1 MPHPAQLCTRKRVA
15 AAASATALAAS
26 ALTAGLV
33 GFGATPATAG
43 ENHDGTATPIK
54 HVVVIF
60 QENVSFDHYFATYPK
75 AANTP
80 GETQQGTGTKAA
92 AFTAAKNTP
101 KDINTLATAGLL
113 APNNPNMAQPARL
126 SPMQAVTCDQD
137 HGYTAEQKAY
147 NGGAMDKF
155 VQFTS
160 RDACGTNQYGRP
172 GLTMDYYD
180 GNTVTG
186 IWNYAQN
193 YSMSDNHFSTVFGP
207 STPGALNLVSGQ
219 THGATEYTPAGQP
232 VATPAG
238 GSSAVR
244 QPDANGV
251 GTVINDPDP
260 VHDDCSN
267 SSHTNPKPGNLAGMA
282 GKNIG
287 DLLNAKGTS
296 WGWFQGGF
304 APTTAATATAPASC
318 LSTHTNAAGAS
329 VVDYSPHHQPFQ
341 YYASTANP
349 HHLAPAS
356 DAEIGHNGQA
366 NHQYDLSSF
375 NKVVNTDNMPAVSF
389 LKAGMS
395 QDGHAGYSDPVDEQ
409 KFITNTVNEIQK
421 SKNWENTAVVLAYD
435 DSDGWYDHAAAKV
448 KNSSNSADDAAWC
461 QTAAASG
468 MPMSGGYA
476 DRCGPGPRQPLVVIS
491 PYAKKNYVDHTQTDQ
506 ASILR
511 FIEDNWHTGQI
522 GDASADATAG
532 SVNAMFNFN
541 KQRTDKVLL
550 NEQTGAVASI
560 TNGRDSQDGNSKSD
574 THEGNPGSNS
584 GN

>member
-1 MPHPAQLCTRKRVA
+1 MVTSGNGLPPNSVPRARWRRPLADRHLVFTKQPSRVNYRLVTLGGRFTATPLTHERLDSPMPHLQAKRRFNRKGA
-15 AAASATALAAS
+15 ATAGAAILAAS
-26 ALTAGLV
+26 ALASGL
-33 GFGATPATAG
+33 FGTGTDTATAAASPSA
-43 ENHDGTATPIK
+43 TATPIK
-54 HVVVIF
+54 HVVVLF

-80 GETQQGTGTKAA
+80 GETQQGSGTPAA
-92 AFTAAKNTP
+92 SFTAAKNTP

-113 APNNPNMAQPARL
+113 APNNPNSAQPARL
-126 SPMQAVTCDQD
+126 TPMQAVTCDQD

-155 VQFTS
+155 VEFTS

-193 YSMSDNHFSTVFGP
+193 YAMSDNHFSTTFGP

-219 THGATEYTPAGQP
+219 THGATEYTATGQP
-232 VATPAG
+232 VATPAA
-238 GSSAVR
+238 GSSAVSR
-244 QPDANGV
+244 PDANGV

-260 VHDDCSN
+260 VYDDCSN
-267 SSHTNPKPGNLAGMA
+267 NSHAKANNLAGMT
-282 GKNIG
+282 GRNIG
-287 DLLNAKGTS
+287 DLLNAQGTS

-304 APTTAATATAPASC
+304 APTTAAAGGTPASC
-318 LSTHTNAAGAS
+318 LASHTNAAGAS

-349 HHLAPAS
+349 HHLPPAS

-366 NHQYDLSSF
+366 NHQYDLTDFS
-375 NKVVNTDNMPAVSF
+375 KVVDSDNMPAVSF
-389 LKAGMS
+389 LKAS
-395 QDGHAGYSDPVDEQ
+395 EFQDGHAAYSDPVDEQ
-409 KFITNTVNEIQK
+409 NFIAKTVNQIQQ
-421 SKNWENTAVVLAYD
+421 SRNWDNTAVVLAYD
-435 DSDGWYDHAAAKV
+435 DSDGWYDHVAAKA
-448 KNSSNSADDAAWC
+448 KNSSNTADDDAWC
-461 QTAAASG
+461 QHAAASG
-468 MPMSGGYA
+468 VPMAGGYA

-511 FIEDNWHTGQI
+511 FIED
-522 GDASADATAG
+522 
-532 SVNAMFNFN
+532 
-541 KQRTDKVLL
+541 K
-550 NEQTGAVASI
+550 
-560 TNGRDSQDGNSKSD
+560 
-574 THEGNPGSNS
+574 
-584 GN
+584 

>member
-1 MPHPAQLCTRKRVA
+1 MIPPAHRSTRRRVA
-15 AAASATALAAS
+15 AATGATALAAS

-33 GFGATPATAG
+33 GVSPATASG
-43 ENHDGTATPIK
+43 EDHHGGTATPIQ

-75 AANTP
+75 AANIP
-80 GETQQGTGTKAA
+80 GETQQGSGTKTAT
-92 AFTAAKNTP
+92 FTAAKNTP
-101 KDINTLATAGLL
+101 KKIDTLAAAGLL
-113 APNNPNMAQPARL
+113 APNNPNSVQPSRL
-126 SPMQAVTCDQD
+126 TPQQAVTCDQD
-137 HGYTAEQKAY
+137 HNYGAEQKAY
-147 NGGAMDKF
+147 NGGLMDKF
-155 VQFTS
+155 VEYTS
-160 RDACGTNQYGRP
+160 RDACGTNQYGRN

-186 IWNYAQN
+186 IWNYAQH
-193 YSMSDNHFSTVFGP
+193 YAMSDNHYSTVFGP

-219 THGATEYTPAGQP
+219 THGATEFTATGQP
-232 VATPAG
+232 AASAT
-238 GSSAVR
+238 SDYTVR
-244 QPDANGV
+244 QPDSKGV

-260 VHDDCSN
+260 VYDDCSN
-267 SSHTNPKPGNLAGMA
+267 NSHAKTNNLAGMN

-304 APTTAATATAPASC
+304 TPTTAATATAPAAC
-318 LSTHTNAAGAS
+318 LSSHTNAAGAS

-349 HHLAPAS
+349 HHVAPAS

-366 NHQYDLSSF
+366 NHQYDLTDF

-389 LKAGMS
+389 LKAGMY
-395 QDGHAGYSDPVDEQ
+395 QDGHAAYSDPIDEQ
-409 KFITNTVNEIQK
+409 NFITATVNQIQK

-448 KNSSNSADDAAWC
+448 KNSSNTADDAAWC
-461 QTAAASG
+461 QSAAASG
-468 MPMSGGYA
+468 VPMAGGYA

-491 PYAKKNYVDHTQTDQ
+491 PYAKKNFVDHTQTDQ

-511 FIEDNWHTGQI
+511 FIEDNWHTGQV
-522 GDASADATAG
+522 GDSSADADAG
-532 SVNAMFNFN
+532 SLKAMFNFDEP
-541 KQRTDKVLL
+541 RTDKVLL
-550 NEQTGAVASI
+550 DERTGAVESI
-560 TNGRDSQDGNSKSD
+560 TKNEDDAETRDK
-574 THEGNPGSNS
+574 
-584 GN
+584 

>member
-1 MPHPAQLCTRKRVA
+1 MPFTAPRFTRNRVA
-15 AAASATALAAS
+15 AATGAAVLAAS
-26 ALTAGLV
+26 AVTAGLV
-33 GFGATPATAG
+33 GVSAGPATAAG
-43 ENHDGTATPIK
+43 TQDATATPIK
-54 HVVVIF
+54 HVVVLF

-80 GETQQGTGTKAA
+80 GETLQGSGSPAGS
-92 AFTAAKNTP
+92 FTAADDTP
-101 KDINTLATAGLL
+101 KDINTLANAGLL
-113 APNNPNMAQPARL
+113 APNNPNSVQPARL

-137 HGYTAEQKAY
+137 HGYKAEQNAY
-147 NGGAMDKF
+147 NGGLMDKF

-193 YSMSDNHFSTVFGP
+193 YAMSDNHFSTVFGP
-207 STPGALNLVSGQ
+207 STPGALNLISGQ
-219 THGATEYTPAGQP
+219 THGAKEYTAAGQP
-232 VATPAG
+232 VATPAT

-260 VHDDCSN
+260 VYDDCSN
-267 SSHTNPKPGNLAGMA
+267 NSHAKTNNLAGMT
-282 GKNIG
+282 GRNIG
-287 DLLNAKGTS
+287 DLLNAQGTS

-304 APTTAATATAPASC
+304 APTTAAADGTPASC
-318 LSTHTNAAGAS
+318 LASHTNAAGAS

-356 DAEIGHNGQA
+356 DAEIGHDGQA
-366 NHQYDLSSF
+366 NHQYDLTDFS
-375 NKVVNTDNMPAVSF
+375 KVVDSDNMPAVSF
-389 LKAGMS
+389 LKAGMF
-395 QDGHAGYSDPVDEQ
+395 QDGHAAYSDPVDEQ
-409 KFITNTVNEIQK
+409 NFIAKTVNQIQQ
-421 SKNWENTAVVLAYD
+421 SKNWDNTAVVLAYD
-435 DSDGWYDHAAAKV
+435 DSDGWYDHAAAQP
-448 KNSSNSADDAAWC
+448 KNASTGTDDAAWC
-461 QTAAASG
+461 QDAAAKG
-468 MPMSGGYA
+468 VPVAGGYA

-491 PYAKKNYVDHTQTDQ
+491 PYAKKNFVDHTETDQ

-522 GDASADATAG
+522 GDSSADAKAG
-532 SVNAMFNFN
+532 SVDAMFNFHHERN
-541 KQRTDKVLL
+541 DKVLL
-550 NEQTGAVASI
+550 NEQTGTVASI
-560 TNGRDSQDGNSKSD
+560 THNGHPAGQ
-574 THEGNPGSNS
+574 
-584 GN
+584 